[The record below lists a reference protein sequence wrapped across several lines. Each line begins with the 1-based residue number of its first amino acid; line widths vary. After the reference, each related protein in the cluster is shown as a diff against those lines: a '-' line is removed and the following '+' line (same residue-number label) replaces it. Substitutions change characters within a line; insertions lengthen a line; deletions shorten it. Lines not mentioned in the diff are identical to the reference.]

1 MCKPTN
7 LQSPSQPSK
16 LCLPWLLPTP
26 AAPPLPLPPLY
37 LFISLLQPLNTHI
50 LCAPTVLNAFDFS
63 NPILPLGS
71 RISHSL

>member
-1 MCKPTN
+1 MQTHQPPKPRTAFKA
-7 LQSPSQPSK
+7 LLALASAYPCSPSFTTPS
-16 LCLPWLLPTP
+16 
-26 AAPPLPLPPLY
+26 LY